1 MGVVWFCVFAS
12 SSLRAASHMR
22 LRARDHRYTSKALS
36 LLETAE
42 VVQVRCF
49 PQLLEGPTE

>member
-22 LRARDHRYTSKALS
+22 LRARDHLYTSKALS